1 MDTILAYVNPKG
13 PLPEIAG
20 QKSGDLLIM
29 GIAAC
34 LWDDLARYDH
44 LHIGDRLAVNE
55 AMIHYPDRLDHGV
68 SLHADQMYGLAFKQ
82 YYHGARKGWP
92 VIQTHAHIPN
102 HAVTHVW
109 PLTRDGG
116 TTGLF
121 ATFVGLLMGYDR
133 IILAGSPI
141 DDSPTFY
148 CSYPYHPDLSYGRQA
163 IHDEWQRAIQGCFGG
178 KVKSLSGNTKLW
190 LGEP

>member
-1 MDTILAYVNPKG
+1 MKQVLDYVNPKG
-13 PLPEIAG
+13 PLPDVAG
-20 QKSGDLLIM
+20 TKSGDLLIM

-34 LWDDLARYDH
+34 LWDDLSRYDH
-44 LHIGDRLAVNE
+44 LHTGDRMAVNE
-55 AMIHYPDRLDHGV
+55 AMIHYPERLDHGV

-82 YYHGARKGWP
+82 FFHGAHKGWP

-102 HAVTHVW
+102 HAVKYVW

-121 ATFVGLLMGYDR
+121 AVLVALLMGYDR
-133 IILAGSPI
+133 IILAGSPV
-141 DDSPTFY
+141 DDSPAF
-148 CSYPYHPDLSYGRQA
+148 YHPAPYPKDLSYGRQ
-163 IHDEWQRAIQGCFGG
+163 IIRDEWQRAIDGCFGG
-178 KVKSLSGNTKLW
+178 RVKSLSGWTREQ